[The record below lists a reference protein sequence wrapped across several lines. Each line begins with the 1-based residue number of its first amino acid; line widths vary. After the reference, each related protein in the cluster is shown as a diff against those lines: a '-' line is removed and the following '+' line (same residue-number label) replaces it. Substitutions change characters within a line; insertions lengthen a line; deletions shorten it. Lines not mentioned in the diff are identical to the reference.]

1 MGYLTKA
8 EIAKKNKRENKAK
21 IDKINAKIKA
31 TKAKNIALQLL
42 EEPVIPPI
50 SGRCIKVNN
59 IQQAKRLLSKIIL
72 LLQKGLIDGRR
83 AKDLVY
89 ILSIFTAIVKDSE
102 FDERLREI
110 ENKLSINKLAYSQAE

>member
-8 EIAKKNKRENKAK
+8 EIAKKTERENKAK

-31 TKAKNIALQLL
+31 TKAKNRTLQDL
-42 EEPVIPPI
+42 EKPVIPPI

-59 IQQAKRLLSKIIL
+59 IQAAKRLLSKIIL

-89 ILSIFTAIVKDSE
+89 ILSIFTAVVKDSE

-110 ENKLSINKLAYSQAE
+110 ENKLSINKVA

>member
-1 MGYLTKA
+1 MGYLTKD
-8 EIAKKNKRENKAK
+8 EIAKKTEKEKKAK
-21 IDKINAKIKA
+21 IDKINAKIQA
-31 TKAKNIALQLL
+31 TKAKTREAELL
-42 EEPVIPPI
+42 EKPVIPPV

-59 IQQAKRLLSKIIL
+59 IQAAKRLLSKIIL

-89 ILSIFTAIVKDSE
+89 ILSVFTAVVKDSE

-110 ENKLSINKLAYSQAE
+110 ENKLSVNRVA

>member
-8 EIAKKNKRENKAK
+8 EIAKKTERENKAK
-21 IDKINAKIKA
+21 IDKINAKIQA
-31 TKAKNIALQLL
+31 TKAKNRALQDL
-42 EEPVIPPI
+42 EKPVIPAI

-89 ILSIFTAIVKDSE
+89 ILSVFTAVVKDSE
-102 FDERLREI
+102 FDDRLREI
-110 ENKLSINKLAYSQAE
+110 ENKLSINKLEYSQAG

>member
-1 MGYLTKA
+1 MGYLTKD

-50 SGRCIKVNN
+50 SGRCIKVNS

-102 FDERLREI
+102 FDDRLREI
-110 ENKLSINKLAYSQAE
+110 ENKLSINKLEYSQAG

>member
-8 EIAKKNKRENKAK
+8 EIAKKTEKEKKAK
-21 IDKINAKIKA
+21 IDKINAKIQA
-31 TKAKNIALQLL
+31 NKAKNLALQAL
-42 EEPVIPPI
+42 EKPVIPPV

-89 ILSIFTAIVKDSE
+89 IISVFTAVVKDTE
-102 FDERLREI
+102 FDERIL
-110 ENKLSINKLAYSQAE
+110 

>member
-1 MGYLTKA
+1 MGYLTKN
-8 EIAKKNKRENKAK
+8 EIANKTKKEKKAK

-31 TKAKNIALQLL
+31 TKAKTRAAELL
-42 EEPVIPPI
+42 EEPVIPPVP
-50 SGRCIKVNN
+50 GRCIKVNN
-59 IQQAKRLLSKIIL
+59 IPAAKRLLSKIIL

-89 ILSIFTAIVKDSE
+89 ILSVFTAVVKDTE

-110 ENKLSINKLAYSQAE
+110 ENKLQLNQAA